1 MSLGISA
8 QERSLGNY
16 PAASHNVTTI
26 TIILTIILIT
36 IIIAIVFF
44 ITIIITIIII
54 IATIAICRLRAPQ
67 QGPSTYE
74 QIIRYLFNTP
84 LPQAQKMFGSGT
96 LQEVCL
102 GEAQKKGKDYGK
114 KLLTSRDSHNETV
127 IVRGLWIQKRDWI
140 GITRACRVYPAHGSF
155 SRNGLEGNKD
165 VGTFL
170 QKCRCLG

>member
-1 MSLGISA
+1 MGISA
-8 QERSLGNY
+8 HERSLGNY

-26 TIILTIILIT
+26 TISSIT
-36 IIIAIVFF
+36 IIFA
-44 ITIIITIIII
+44 IIITIIISTITI
-54 IATIAICRLRAPQ
+54 IITTITICSLWLRAPQ

-74 QIIRYLFNTP
+74 RIIRYLFNTP
-84 LPQAQKMFGSGT
+84 LTQAQKTFSSGT
-96 LQEVCL
+96 LQEICL
-102 GEAQKKGKDYGK
+102 CETQKKGKDYGK

-140 GITRACRVYPAHGSF
+140 GITRACRVYPAHESF

-170 QKCRCLG
+170 QKCRCLR